1 MVVGTIT
8 INMPFVSIIITNWNG
23 CSDLVNCLVSV
34 KGLDYP
40 AYEIIV
46 VDNASTDGSQE
57 TVKARFPEVKLIENK
72 ENSGNAEGINIG
84 IRKAMEGKPDYVLIL
99 DNDVKVEKKILS
111 ELVKMAETDP
121 KIGIV
126 GPKIYYFDSNKIS
139 FAGGKLDWLEGAV
152 HIGDGRID
160 NGEYDEKKDVIFI
173 TGCAILAR
181 KEVIK
186 KIGLFNGDFFAYY
199 EDVDFCLRAKKA
211 GYRIVYS
218 PTAVMWH
225 KVGATAN
232 RARSKISAFQLYL
245 GTRNKIISVKDNYMP
260 LSYGWFLM
268 KQVLIF
274 SPIYL
279 VSLFLRGQYSLACAY
294 SNGLLDGVR
303 RELSKEKFMD
313 TLR

>member
-1 MVVGTIT
+1 MVGTISELK
-8 INMPFVSIIITNWNG
+8 MPFVSIIITNWNG

-46 VDNASTDGSQE
+46 VDNASTDGSKE
-57 TVKARFPEVKLIENK
+57 TVKARFPEVKLIENN

-84 IRKAMEGKPDYVLIL
+84 IREAMDGKPDYFLIL
-99 DNDVKVEKKILS
+99 DNDVKVEKKFLS
-111 ELVKMAETDP
+111 ELIKVAEIDP

-152 HIGDGRID
+152 HIGEGYID
-160 NGEYDEKKDVIFI
+160 NGRYDGEKEVVFI

-181 KEVIK
+181 KEVIE

-199 EDVDFCLRAKKA
+199 EDVDFCLRARKA

-218 PTAVMWH
+218 PNAVMWH

-232 RARSKISAFQLYL
+232 KARAKISAFQLYL
-245 GTRNKIISVKDNYMP
+245 GTRNKIISLKDNYMP
-260 LSYGWFLM
+260 LSYSWFLM

-279 VSLFLRGQYSLACAY
+279 ISLFVRGQYNLASAY
-294 SNGLLDGVR
+294 SNGVFDGLKVD
-303 RELSKEKFMD
+303 LSKKKFIE
-313 TLR
+313 TLK